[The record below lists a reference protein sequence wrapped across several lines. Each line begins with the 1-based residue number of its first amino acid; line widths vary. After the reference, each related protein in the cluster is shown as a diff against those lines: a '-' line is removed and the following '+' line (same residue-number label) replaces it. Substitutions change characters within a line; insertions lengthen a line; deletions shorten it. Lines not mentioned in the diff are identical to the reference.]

1 MQVFAGRTPGIG
13 ERNIYTKR
21 EQVMLFENR
30 FLSNQT
36 IDSKAKRSITKT
48 FLL

>member
-1 MQVFAGRTPGIG
+1 MEIFAGRTPGIG

-21 EQVMLFENR
+21 KQVMLFENG

-36 IDSKAKRSITKT
+36 IDGKAKRSITKT